1 MNGVN
6 RLATKGEKYYRLP
19 TKREKKITDYRQ
31 KKKLTDYRHG
41 PPISIFVFRKK
52 RSEELFVFFLAC
64 EVTTLKVQLAPDNS
78 NLQGKSK
85 KGSSY
90 QEFELSGFRRK

>member
-1 MNGVN
+1 M
-6 RLATKGEKYYRLP
+6 
-19 TKREKKITDYRQ
+19 
-31 KKKLTDYRHG
+31 
-41 PPISIFVFRKK
+41 FVFRKK
-52 RSEELFVFFLAC
+52 RAKELFVFFLAY
-64 EVTTLKVQLAPDNS
+64 EVTTLKVQSTPDKS

>member
-1 MNGVN
+1 MGLTDQGQRVKNTTDYRQN
-6 RLATKGEKYYRLP
+6 EK
-19 TKREKKITDYRQ
+19 KKITDYRQ

-41 PPISIFVFRKK
+41 PPLSIFVFRKK

-90 QEFELSGFRRK
+90 QEFELSEFRRK